1 MAQTKGDEETLFLEV
16 DLGTDGQL
24 AFETFEELKAWYE
37 GQKSFFSNLLSSR
50 IVTATQARPRLQ
62 QRWQNVDNLINR
74 AQQAVHRGED
84 ISSPAEQLRP
94 AVQQLYH
101 GPDSLFLAES
111 PEGKFLQKLRAEDP
125 DDAAAALCLLLGQ
138 HLDPQQPSSYRGAVA
153 LALYEKGLP
162 HSAESHRE
170 AIEEVYRDGKTQV
183 AVLKRHHTRLG
194 RVTDQLEQSNQE
206 LLTEADAAL
215 KKLQEEHSLAL
226 EESLAQAREALTAH
240 EEAYSEKLALHSA
253 VQYWKQQGKRRSKQ
267 GAWTASLFALSL
279 VGASTLLSVF
289 SHQLFAGEI
298 TPQKIGAILLTVSP
312 IFWGLRVLA
321 RLLLSY
327 MHLGTDAAERQI
339 LIETYLALHK
349 EGKIDDEDREFLL
362 AAIFRPASTGIVR
375 DDAAPTWSDVFS
387 KLSGK

>member
-1 MAQTKGDEETLFLEV
+1 VAQAKGDEETLFLEV
-16 DLGTDGQL
+16 DLGTEGQL
-24 AFETFEELKAWYE
+24 AFETFEEFKAWHE
-37 GQKSFFSNLLSSR
+37 GQKQFFSDVLSSR
-50 IVTATQARPRLQ
+50 ISHANPARQRLHQ
-62 QRWQNVDNLINR
+62 QWQQVDTLIAR
-74 AQQAVHRGED
+74 TQQAIQQNQDPGGF
-84 ISSPAEQLRP
+84 AEQLRST
-94 AVQQLYH
+94 VQQIYH
-101 GPDSLFLAES
+101 GANPLFLVDG
-111 PEGKFLQKLRAEDP
+111 PRGKFLQKLHAEDP
-125 DDAAAALCLLLGQ
+125 EDALAALCLLLGQ

-153 LALYEKGLP
+153 LALYERDLLDSPGR
-162 HSAESHRE
+162 HRE
-170 AIEEVYRDGKTQV
+170 AIEDVYRDGRTQV

-194 RVTDQLEQSNQE
+194 KITDQLEQSNQE

-215 KKLQEEHSLAL
+215 KKLQEEHSEAL
-226 EESLAQAREALTAH
+226 GESLVQARDALTAH

-253 VQYWKQQGKRRSKQ
+253 VQYWKQQEKRRSRQ
-267 GAWTASLFALSL
+267 GTWTGILFALSL
-279 VGASTLLSVF
+279 LGASALLSRF
-289 SHQLFAGEI
+289 SHQLFTGEI

-321 RLLLSY
+321 RVLLSY

-375 DDAAPTWSDVFS
+375 DDAAPTWSDVYS